1 LTKFQSEKSILEAK
15 NIQISVEN
23 TKTESL
29 LLLKQQELIQNQ
41 QKIAAYK
48 EITIIQEEEKK
59 FSEKLFS

>member
-1 LTKFQSEKSILEAK
+1 
-15 NIQISVEN
+15 VEN

-48 EITIIQEEEKK
+48 EITLIQEEEKK
-59 FSEKLFS
+59 FSEKLIL